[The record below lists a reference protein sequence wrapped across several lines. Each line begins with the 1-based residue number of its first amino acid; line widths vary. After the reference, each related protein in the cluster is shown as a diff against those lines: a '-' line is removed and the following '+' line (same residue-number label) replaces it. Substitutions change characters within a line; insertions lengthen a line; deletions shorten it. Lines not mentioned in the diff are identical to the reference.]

1 MKLFRTFALVCIM
14 ALVGSIACNA
24 QTYTKSCEKHKK
36 ELCAKEKKCDKTA
49 EKCDKACDK
58 ATKKCDKACDKA
70 AKKCDKACDKTAKK
84 CDKACDKAAKK
95 CQKKCDKH

>member
-1 MKLFRTFALVCIM
+1 MPHIPKKPCRYPGCPELTNETF
-14 ALVGSIACNA
+14 
-24 QTYTKSCEKHKK
+24 CEKHKK

-49 EKCDKACDK
+49 E
-58 ATKKCDKACDKA
+58 
-70 AKKCDKACDKTAKK
+70 KCDKACDKTAKK